1 MTTSLTSTQS
11 NAAAASTTTSSSS
24 AGSLQ
29 SSLGASA
36 NLGEADFLKLLV
48 AQLQNQDPLA
58 PQDNTQFVAQLAQFS
73 SLEQEMGINSRLDT
87 LTAQS
92 KGLAS
97 TDAVGLVGQVA
108 TANGA
113 TATLDGSGAG
123 AAIDYTLGSAAADT
137 KIQILD
143 SSGNAIRTIDAGPQ
157 RAGLTQVQWDGKSD
171 TGTLQP
177 AGTYTV
183 AVSATNTAGGA
194 VAVDQ
199 NTTGIVQAVS
209 FSTGSPVLE
218 LNNGVSVPISDL
230 LEVDS
235 PATTQQ

>member
-11 NAAAASTTTSSSS
+11 NAAAASTASS
-24 AGSLQ
+24 AAGGLQ

-48 AQLQNQDPLA
+48 AQLKNQDPLA

-97 TDAVGLVGQVA
+97 TNAVGLVGQIA
-108 TANGA
+108 TANGS

-123 AAIDYTLGSAAADT
+123 AAIDYTLGGASADT

-143 SSGNAIRTIDAGPQ
+143 STGPAIRTMDAGPQ
-157 RAGLTQVQWDGKSD
+157 RAGLTQVQWDGKND
-171 TGTLQP
+171 TGNLQP

-183 AVSATNTAGGA
+183 AVSATNAAGGP

-199 NTTGIVQAVS
+199 NTTGVVQAVS
-209 FSTGSPVLE
+209 FSTGSPVLD
-218 LNNGVSVPISDL
+218 LNNGVSVPLSDL